1 MDTRTKTKSIT
12 LIASFILATAFAAI
26 IFTCLVP
33 KIPKLVVIKGLGDY
47 KSVSVN
53 PCARVSYPFSYN
65 RTDFDTITFFVM
77 EGKAQDLSVSVADD
91 GKEYLK
97 FVRITEEMCSA
108 EGKAVRVT
116 LTCPEGTR
124 FKAGKYK
131 VRIFN
136 NSSASTVNIALDPED
151 NLVVRLHTT
160 NTTGFFMLAFVC
172 ILLVIFLISV
182 VYIGLNDGLT
192 PYIPVEKLFLA
203 AAIPLAAAFFLLV
216 PPWSTND
223 SDSHYLACYRL
234 SNLFLGQFGS
244 RQWLGRA
251 DDVAFYK
258 NTWWSST
265 LPSIGSYEIIKNN
278 LQLFA
283 KNKELVEMTARSEK
297 MNYYSAFCYIPQTAA
312 LVIGRLIGFG
322 PLVNCYLAKLVTSV
336 FYVTLCYRAIKK
348 APFAKEI
355 IAFCAILPSALAMS
369 GAFSYDPMV
378 IVSSLNFIA
387 SVLYLKNESDERKA
401 YTSVCIWAFMLGAVK
416 GGGYLIL
423 LPLLLIVLSK
433 ESSLKPTKL
442 ILPIFAGILS
452 VCVFDLILP
461 DRTLFQFGSKG
472 NGYMT
477 ASFAFENPGA
487 YLLMALKAY
496 GMFIKELLSDL
507 FGSRLCWAYDT
518 IPFIFTVIM
527 FILLIVIAASD
538 PGLSELKSF
547 DITIILAVV
556 LIMLVTTPAMLLSW
570 TPEGSDVILGIQGHY
585 FLPILPLIAIL
596 LGKGLRTIVYKTG
609 FWKRRAADYIKLVPY
624 PAIAVML
631 FFAFYYILKLY
642 LTH

>member
-1 MDTRTKTKSIT
+1 MRTKTKSIT
-12 LIASFILATAFAAI
+12 LTASFILAAAFAAV
-26 IFTCLVP
+26 IFLCLVP
-33 KIPKLVVIKGLGDY
+33 KIPGLVVVKGLGDY
-47 KSVSVN
+47 RSVPVN
-53 PCARVSYPFSYN
+53 PSARVSYPFSYY
-65 RTDFDTITFFVM
+65 RTKFDTITFFVM
-77 EGKAQDLSVSVADD
+77 EGKAQDLSVSVNDD
-91 GKEYLK
+91 GKEYLR
-97 FVRITEEMCSA
+97 FVRITEEMCSS

-116 LTCPEGTR
+116 LKCPEDSR
-124 FKAGKYK
+124 FNAGNYK
-131 VRIFN
+131 VSIYN
-136 NSSASTVNIALDPED
+136 NSSSSAVKIALDPDD

-160 NTTGFFMLAFVC
+160 NTTGIFILAFVC
-172 ILLVIFLISV
+172 IFLIIFLISV

-192 PYIPVEKLFLA
+192 PSVPVEKLFLA
-203 AAIPLAAAFFLLV
+203 AAIPLCAAFFLLV

-223 SDSHYLACYRL
+223 SDAHYLACYRL

-251 DDVAFYK
+251 DDVEFFEK
-258 NTWWSST
+258 TWWSST
-265 LPSIGSYEIIKNN
+265 LPSIGGYEVIKNN

-297 MNYYSAFCYIPQTAA
+297 MNYYSAFCYIPQTAS
-312 LVIGRLIGFG
+312 LIIGRLIGFG
-322 PLVNCYLAKLVTSV
+322 PLVNCYLAKLITSV

-355 IAFCAILPSALAMS
+355 LAFCAVLPSALAMS

-387 SVLYLKNESDERKA
+387 SVLYLKCGPDERKA
-401 YTSVCIWAFMLGAVK
+401 YTSVCIWSFMLGAVK

-423 LPLLLIVLSK
+423 LPLILIVLSK
-433 ESSLKPTKL
+433 ENGLKPTKM
-442 ILPIFAGILS
+442 IMPVFAGILS

-487 YLLMALKAY
+487 YLIMAGKAY
-496 GMFIKELLSDL
+496 GMFIKELLADL
-507 FGSRLCWAYDT
+507 FGSRLCWGDNT
-518 IPFIFTVIM
+518 IPFAFTVIM
-527 FILLIVIAASD
+527 IILLIIISASD
-538 PGLSELKSF
+538 PGLSELRSF
-547 DITIILAVV
+547 DITVIFSVV
-556 LIMLVTTPAMLLSW
+556 LIMLLTTPAMLLSW
-570 TPEGSDVILGIQGHY
+570 TPEGSDVVLGIQGHY

-596 LGKGLRTIVYKTG
+596 LGKALRTIVYKTG

-624 PAIAVML
+624 PAYVVMI
-631 FFAFYYILKLY
+631 FYAFYYIFELY
-642 LTH
+642 LTK

>member
-12 LIASFILATAFAAI
+12 LIASFILAAAFAAAVFI
-26 IFTCLVP
+26 CVVP
-33 KIPKLVVIKGLGDY
+33 KIPKQAVIKGLGDY
-47 KSVSVN
+47 KAVSVN
-53 PCARVSYPFSYN
+53 QSARVTYPFAFY
-65 RTDFDTITFFVM
+65 RTDFDTIMFFVM
-77 EGKAQDLSVSVADD
+77 EGNAQDLSVSVADD

-97 FVRITEEMCSA
+97 FVRITEEMCSS

-116 LTCPEGTR
+116 INCPEDSK
-124 FKAGKYK
+124 FKAGNYK
-131 VRIFN
+131 VSLFN
-136 NSSASTVNIALDPED
+136 NSSSSAVKIALDPDD
-151 NLVVRLHTT
+151 NLVVRLLTT
-160 NTTGFFMLAFVC
+160 TRTGIYMLAFTCV
-172 ILLVIFLISV
+172 LLVIFLISV

-216 PPWSTND
+216 PPWST
-223 SDSHYLACYRL
+223 SDSEAHYLACYRL

-258 NTWWSST
+258 NVWWNATPPST
-265 LPSIGSYEIIKNN
+265 GSYEIIKNN

-283 KNKELVEMTARSEK
+283 KNKDLVEMTARAEK

-322 PLVNCYLAKLVTSV
+322 PMFNCYLSKLFTAV
-336 FYVTLCYRAIKK
+336 FYVVLCYRAVKK
-348 APFAKEI
+348 APFAKEL
-355 IAFCAILPSALAMS
+355 IAFCAILPSAISMS

-378 IVSSLNFIA
+378 TISSLNFIA
-387 SVLYLKNESDERKA
+387 SVLYLKAEPDERKA
-401 YTSVCIWAFMLGAVK
+401 YTSVCIWSFMLGAVK

-423 LPLLLIVLSK
+423 LPLILIVLSK
-433 ESSLKPTKL
+433 ENGLKPTKL

-452 VCVFDLILP
+452 VCAFDLVLP
-461 DRTLFQFGSKG
+461 DRGLFQFGSKG

-507 FGSRLCWAYDT
+507 FGSKLCWGDET

-538 PGLSELKSF
+538 PGLSELKAF

-609 FWKRRAADYIKLVPY
+609 FWKRRAADYIKLVPF